1 MCLMCIEIFHERMTA
16 TEARRALPEL
26 IDTAQ
31 TEEELKHYQELQKA
45 SDEELLELVKGGSKM
60 IFRKLSDK

>member
-26 IDTAQ
+26 IDTARD
-31 TEEELKHYQELQKA
+31 EEMLKHYQQLQKA
-45 SDEELLELVKGGSKM
+45 SDEELEELAKVGATS
-60 IFRKLSDK
+60 INS